1 MGSGTIRQSPHWA
14 LKQIIMP
21 KETISKERQEVLRE
35 KLEVIVEAL
44 QPLSAEERVRVLR
57 TTAVFFNLERDVEF
71 E

>member
-1 MGSGTIRQSPHWA
+1 
-14 LKQIIMP
+14 MP